1 MTDPVQD
8 ANDDDERQVLELAQL
23 DAQLDDEQKRCEEM
37 LDRDPIRAIWFD
49 FEPPSD
55 TLPNEGGDR

>member
-23 DAQLDDEQKRCEEM
+23 DAQLDDEQQRCAEM
-37 LDRDPIRAIWFD
+37 LERDPLRAIWFD
-49 FEPPSD
+49 FEPP
-55 TLPNEGGDR
+55 TGDGSAS